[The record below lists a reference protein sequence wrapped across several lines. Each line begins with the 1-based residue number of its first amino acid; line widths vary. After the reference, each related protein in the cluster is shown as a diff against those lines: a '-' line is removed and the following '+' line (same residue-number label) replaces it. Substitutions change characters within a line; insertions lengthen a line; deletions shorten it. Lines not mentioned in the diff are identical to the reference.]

1 MTITTPQA
9 ITIHT
14 HASGELGIFANAYA
28 LETANGVVAVDG
40 TLTKS
45 ESRAFRAEIATLGK
59 PLLAVLVTHAHPD
72 HIAGIT
78 ELVHGSDVPV
88 VALASVKALMEQT
101 EAAKHAQWG
110 PVYQQEWIQTWTYPT
125 QLVEDRETVTFDGV
139 TYRVHDLGPGGD
151 CDANAIWVVET
162 EPKVAFVGDL
172 VFNGIHSYV
181 ADDHI
186 LGWLANLERARV
198 LLHDIETIYLG
209 HGKPGSLDLLNTQR
223 AYLLAYCAA
232 VKELAQGAPAL
243 TEAGKQ
249 ALIAR
254 MEQYL
259 PAAPLTFMIG
269 LGADAVAAELAG
281 GHASRQE

>member
-14 HASGELGIFANAYA
+14 HVSGELGIFANAYA
-28 LETANGVVAVDG
+28 LETVNGVVAIDG

-172 VFNGIHSYV
+172 VFNGTHSYV

-198 LLHDIETIYLG
+198 LLQDIETIYLG

-223 AYLLAYCAA
+223 EYLLTYCAA
-232 VKELAQGAPAL
+232 VKEFAQGAPAL

-259 PAAPLTFMIG
+259 PAAPLTFLIG